1 MHFHKYMIVFEDT
14 EKIIVIIAKKKYLS
28 IPTHTYIHTQV
39 SFESTKKLKRKKEKK

>member
-14 EKIIVIIAKKKYLS
+14 EKIIVIIAKKYLS

-39 SFESTKKLKRKKEKK
+39 SFESTKKLKRKKGKK